1 MNYFHL
7 ERDIVLHLLV
17 IKRFLNSI
25 LFPVQLV
32 PFYVNLEKVI
42 LYPFNFSGTLREC
55 SKSEDFGILF

>member
-25 LFPVQLV
+25 LFPV
-32 PFYVNLEKVI
+32 PFYVNLGKVI